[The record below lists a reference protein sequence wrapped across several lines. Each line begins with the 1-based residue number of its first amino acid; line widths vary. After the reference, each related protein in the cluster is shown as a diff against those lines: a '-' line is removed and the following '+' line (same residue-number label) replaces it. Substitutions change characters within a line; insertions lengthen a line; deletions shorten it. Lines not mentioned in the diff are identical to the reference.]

1 MNSSNIQETDI
12 CPVRSYG
19 VVHVC
24 IDEVTKQKAAVKIL
38 PKVRSKQLPQKTLR
52 KLERE
57 VTLMARVSRQSSG
70 ITRLIDVYED
80 RNYVYIVM
88 GLNEGGD
95 LEELLEV
102 CSLSAS
108 NTSTAAV
115 DWWQL

>member
-1 MNSSNIQETDI
+1 
-12 CPVRSYG
+12 
-19 VVHVC
+19 
-24 IDEVTKQKAAVKIL
+24 
-38 PKVRSKQLPQKTLR
+38 
-52 KLERE
+52 
-57 VTLMARVSRQSSG
+57 MARVSRQSSG

-108 NTSTAAV
+108 SISTAVV
-115 DWWQL
+115 DSLHNFEQCKVSRNATPFCGLCRHTALSLSGPQRL

>member
-1 MNSSNIQETDI
+1 M
-12 CPVRSYG
+12 
-19 VVHVC
+19 
-24 IDEVTKQKAAVKIL
+24 
-38 PKVRSKQLPQKTLR
+38 PQKTLR

-80 RNYVYIVM
+80 RSYVYIVM

-102 CSLSAS
+102 CSSSAS
-108 NTSTAAV
+108 KYQHCSVTFAQVRAV
-115 DWWQL
+115 LGRNI